1 MLFVFCNRPPRNIFD
16 FVIVALSAMETALD
30 LFATTIAS
38 EMFGSD
44 ALSVV
49 RTLRLARALRGFRA
63 FRLVRHFS
71 ALRALILSIVSTI
84 SSLMWTL
91 VLLVILFYSFGV
103 ILMQLVTDYCR
114 YLAIETVGDV
124 NAIPDCPSE
133 LSRRLT

>member
-1 MLFVFCNRPPRNIFD
+1 MLVLLRAPEKSAWHVLSLFFCYWPPRNIFD
-16 FVIVALSAMETALD
+16 FVIVALSAVETALD
-30 LFATTIAS
+30 LFAKTIAS

-84 SSLMWTL
+84 GSLMWL
-91 VLLVILFYSFGV
+91 GPPVVPFCPCYLGVSLLKPNIRKKGYP
-103 ILMQLVTDYCR
+103 Y
-114 YLAIETVGDV
+114 Y
-124 NAIPDCPSE
+124 
-133 LSRRLT
+133 